1 MDQNLNFQSF
11 DIKKAEPSQAET
23 IWSIFQQA
31 IEKRKTEGSD
41 QWQDGYPNL
50 QVIKEDIE
58 KGFGY
63 VALNESKEIVG
74 YLALIFEIES
84 AYEAIKEQWL
94 KDIPYGVIHRIAVS
108 QTNYYK
114 GLASWMLQ
122 AVEPICR
129 ENSYF
134 SLRADTNYDNI
145 GMLRVFEKMGYIY
158 CGEAIVRGYPRKAF
172 EKLL

>member
-1 MDQNLNFQSF
+1 MNQNLNFQSF
-11 DIKKAEPSQAET
+11 DIKKAELSQAET

-50 QVIKEDIE
+50 QVIKNDIE

-63 VALNESKEIVG
+63 VALNDEKEIVG
-74 YLALIFEIES
+74 YLALIFEIEP
-84 AYEAIKEQWL
+84 AYESIKEQWL
-94 KDIPYGVIHRIAVS
+94 KDIPYAVIHRIAVS

-122 AVEPICR
+122 AIEPISR
-129 ENSYF
+129 ANSYL
-134 SLRADTNYDNI
+134 SIRADTNYDNI
-145 GMLRVFEKMGYIY
+145 GMLRVFDKMGYTY
-158 CGEAIVRGYPRKAF
+158 CGEAIVRGNLRKAF